1 MLGILL
7 ALVLAATP
15 TVSAL
20 RDAPGAAPPR
30 ALARTFA
37 VARAAGAAVPQAD
50 AKPACANVWQNR
62 TEEFEAYLRTAKV
75 DKISNIPV
83 GVTRPR
89 RAFLAEGGIAGS
101 FAWKPLRPGMQ
112 NGYFE
117 SYKSEIAAYELD
129 KVLALNMVPVVVERT
144 IDRET
149 GAAILWLNGVRSW
162 ESVQPLPKPRT
173 WDLQIARMKLFD
185 DLIGNSDR
193 NKGNLLVD
201 EDWHIYLIDHSRAFV
216 TDAKLPQELQNI
228 DRRLWQ
234 RMLALDEAGL
244 KASLGQWLDTRQ
256 IQSLLH
262 RRDAIKKKIDALVA
276 KRGDSVFF

>member
-1 MLGILL
+1 MLDILILL
-7 ALVLAATP
+7 FVLA
-15 TVSAL
+15 
-20 RDAPGAAPPR
+20 
-30 ALARTFA
+30 F
-37 VARAAGAAVPQAD
+37 PQAA
-50 AKPACANVWQNR
+50 AKPACANVWENR
-62 TEEFEAYLRTAKV
+62 TQEFETYLRTAKIEKMA
-75 DKISNIPV
+75 DIPV

-89 RAFLAEGGIAGS
+89 RAYLTEGGLAGS

-117 SYKSEIAAYELD
+117 SYKSEVAAYELD

-144 IDRET
+144 IDHDT

-162 ESVQPLPKPRT
+162 ESVLPLTKPRT

-216 TDAKLPQELQNI
+216 TDQKLPQELQNV
-228 DRRLWQ
+228 DRRLWE

-244 KASLGQWLDTRQ
+244 KASMGQWLDGRQ
-256 IQSLLH
+256 IQALLR